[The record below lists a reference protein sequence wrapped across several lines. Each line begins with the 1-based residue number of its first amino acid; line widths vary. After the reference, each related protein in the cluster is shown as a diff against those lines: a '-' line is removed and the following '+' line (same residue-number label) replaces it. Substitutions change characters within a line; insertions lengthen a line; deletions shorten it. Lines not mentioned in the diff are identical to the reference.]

1 MDRRCVHEEETR
13 MKFAAMALVTALLI
27 ALPALAGPD
36 IHYPDSDS
44 DGIAD
49 VADNCSAKANPTQQD
64 DDSDGYGDICDC
76 DYDNDNA
83 CAGSDFLILGG
94 NFGKPVPPCPADVD
108 QDDDNACAGSDF
120 LLFGG
125 GFGQSPGPACGQ
137 PKGTPCP

>member
-1 MDRRCVHEEETR
+1 MQPERFTEEKTL
-13 MKFAAMALVTALLI
+13 MKVGVITLMTALLF
-27 ALPALAGPD
+27 ALPAWAGPACPG
-36 IHYPDSDS
+36 PDTDS
-44 DGIAD
+44 DGVND
-49 VADNCSAKANPTQQD
+49 VCDNCSAKANATQQD

-94 NFGKPVPPCPADVD
+94 NFGKSVPPCPAVVD
-108 QDDDNACAGSDF
+108 QDDDLACAGSDF

-125 GFGQSPGPACGQ
+125 GFGQPPGPACGN